1 MQNIKNYSQVLH
13 PQIIELFKYS
23 EVPRYN
29 SYFKKGFIMKN
40 FLFSMI
46 LLITTSTIYSQINY
60 SDVLIENSVYSNA
73 PEEIQQTK
81 PFIRDRWF
89 FEQRAY
95 PNNFIPDN
103 AYANAMEERD
113 LLRQQN
119 ADNMPNINWVSLGP
133 TPGYYFSYGNIS
145 SRVVTGAYHPTD
157 PNILYIGPA
166 NGGVWK
172 STDGGINWNPLTDY
186 EASLSMG
193 AIAIDPVNPNI
204 VYAGTGEATYSGA
217 SWYGRGL
224 LKSTDAGTTWTHI
237 TNGLPNSTYFSRI
250 KIRPNHSSEILAAL
264 GSAGLYRSTNSGISW
279 NQIVGGR
286 CDDVVFSP
294 TGDSAF
300 TIGSGTGLRRS
311 LDGGVSFSSFG
322 TGITLGTRNHFDLCL
337 TSPNVMYASVYQ
349 SSTVSLY
356 KSTNNGT
363 NWTQLTTS
371 SNFQGLDGQAWYDLY
386 CRVNP
391 WNPNNAYVGTID
403 VFRTTDGTSFV
414 NITNGYSGG
423 YVHVDQ
429 HFLFFHPTDQNTFM
443 VCNDGG
449 IWKTTNNGN
458 SFTNLNQNLT
468 LTQFYRIKASPFNPD
483 RILGGTQD
491 NGTQQ
496 TFSTLNWA
504 AAYGG
509 DGGEVAFN
517 HFNSNFII
525 GETQNGGL
533 FRTTNSGSSWGQATS
548 GINTGENVTWVAP
561 IIDHP
566 TTSGTFFV
574 ARQRVYKSTNNGG
587 SWAAVSGNVNG
598 SSSVREMAISSS
610 NPSVMYATTGSQ
622 IFLSTDGGATWS
634 NKTSGLPG
642 RTITSVYVHPDD
654 ENIAVITFSGFNTN
668 KVYKTTD
675 QGTSWF
681 SIHGNLPDSPVND
694 AFIYSDDVNN
704 PNTYFVATDIG
715 VFLTQDN
722 GTNWVEVPNG
732 LPNTVILHLDY
743 SSSNQMLRA
752 GTHGRGVFEA
762 FIDFAIPVEL
772 VSLTAETGSSSVTLN
787 WATATETNNQGFE
800 IERKLKNQEWATIG
814 FVEGKGTTTEQ
825 QLYKYIDDY
834 SLLPYEG
841 TVLYRLK
848 QIDYNGTFDYSE
860 QLAINVKLI
869 PNEIFISQNYPNP
882 FNPSTTIEY
891 SLPDE
896 SNVRILIYNSI
907 GEVIEE
913 LISGVHNAGNHQ
925 VVWNAEK
932 YPSGIYFYSFEVGEN
947 DGNMTHR
954 EMKKIV
960 FMK

>member
-1 MQNIKNYSQVLH
+1 
-13 PQIIELFKYS
+13 
-23 EVPRYN
+23 
-29 SYFKKGFIMKN
+29 
-40 FLFSMI
+40 
-46 LLITTSTIYSQINY
+46 Y
-60 SDVLIENSVYSNA
+60 SDVLIENTIYSNA

-81 PFIRDRWF
+81 PFIRERWF

-95 PNNFIPDN
+95 PYETIPSN
-103 AYANAMEERD
+103 AYANALEQRD
-113 LLRQQN
+113 LLREQN
-119 ADNMPNINWVSLGP
+119 IDAMPNINWVSLGP

-172 STDGGINWNPLTDY
+172 SSDGGINWMPLTDY
-186 EASLSMG
+186 EESLSMG
-193 AIAIDPVNPNI
+193 AIVIDPSNPDI
-204 VYAGTGEATYSGA
+204 IYAGTGEATYSGA

-224 LKSTDAGTTWTHI
+224 LKSTDAGNTWTRI

-250 KIRPNHSSEILAAL
+250 KIRPNHSNELLAAL
-264 GSAGLYRSTNSGISW
+264 GSSGLYKSTNGGLNWSIL
-279 NQIVGGR
+279 VGGR

-294 TGDSAF
+294 TGDTAF
-300 TIGSGTGLRRS
+300 AIGSGTGLRRS
-311 LDGGVSFSSFG
+311 VDGGVTFLAYGS
-322 TGITLGTRNHFDLCL
+322 GIALGTRNHFDLCL

-349 SSTVSLY
+349 SSQVRLY
-356 KSTNNGT
+356 KTTNYGT
-363 NWTQLTTS
+363 NWTQLSTS
-371 SNFQGLDGQAWYDLY
+371 SNFQSLDGQAWYDLY

-391 WNPNNAYVGTID
+391 WNPDNAYVGTID
-403 VFRTTDGTSFV
+403 VFRTTDGNSFV

-429 HFLFFHPTDQNTFM
+429 HYLFFHPTDQNTFM

-468 LTQFYRIKASPFNPD
+468 LTQFYRIKASPFDPG

-517 HFNSNFII
+517 HFNLNYII

-533 FRTTNSGSSWGQATS
+533 FRTTNSGSSWGQATN
-548 GINTGENVTWVAP
+548 GINTSENVTWVAP

-587 SWAAVSGNVNG
+587 LWTAISSNVNG
-598 SSSVREMAISSS
+598 SNAVREMAISKS
-610 NPSVMYATTGSQ
+610 NPSILYATTGSQ
-622 IFLSTDGGATWS
+622 IFLSTDGGATWG

-642 RTITSVYVHPDD
+642 RTITSVYIHPFD
-654 ENIAVITFSGFNTN
+654 ENIAVVTFSGFNTN
-668 KVYKTTD
+668 KVYKTTN

-694 AFIYSDDVNN
+694 AFIYTEDVLN

-715 VFLTQDN
+715 IFLTQDN
-722 GTNWVEVPNG
+722 GANWAELPNG

-743 SSSNQMLRA
+743 SQSNQMLRA

-762 FIDFAIPVEL
+762 FIDLTIPVEL
-772 VSLTAETGSSSVTLN
+772 TLFTAEAGRNSITLS
-787 WATATETNNQGFE
+787 WATATEINNQGFE
-800 IERKLKNQEWATIG
+800 IERKLKNQDWQTIG
-814 FVEGKGTTTEQ
+814 FIEGNGTTTEPKNYN
-825 QLYKYIDDY
+825 YKDDF
-834 SLLPYEG
+834 SLLPHEG

-848 QIDYNGTFDYSE
+848 QIYYDGSFDYSE
-860 QLAINVKLI
+860 QIAVELYLI
-869 PNEIFISQNYPNP
+869 PDEISISQNYPNP

-891 SLPDE
+891 SLPNE
-896 SNVRILIYNSI
+896 SEVNILIYNSI
-907 GEVIEE
+907 GEVIENLVSE
-913 LISGVHNAGNHQ
+913 TRDAGTHFAIWNAAKFPSGV
-925 VVWNAEK
+925 
-932 YPSGIYFYSFEVGEN
+932 YFYSFEVTEISSSTNYRGF
-947 DGNMTHR
+947 
-954 EMKKIV
+954 KKIV
-960 FMK
+960 LMK